1 MRCEMRVL
9 LNEKME
15 PSFIDW
21 HQSARGLRHSVGS
34 TRAGINQ
41 CHLADQRT
49 CPCGLDY
56 VVAKPH
62 VHLPFQYHVH
72 LVTLVAFTEKDI
84 ARRELHR
91 VSFLTKKFCWIHKWR
106 LVDKPSV

>member
-1 MRCEMRVL
+1 MRVL

-15 PSFIDW
+15 SSFIDW
-21 HQSARGLRHSVGS
+21 HQSARGLRHSVGG

-41 CHLADQRT
+41 CHLADERT
-49 CPCGLDY
+49 FPCRLDY
-56 VVAKPH
+56 VITKPH

-72 LVTLVAFTEKDI
+72 LVTLVTFTEKDI

-91 VSFLTKKFCWIHKWR
+91 IGFLTKKLCGIHKCR
-106 LVDKPSV
+106 LVDKPSL

>member
-1 MRCEMRVL
+1 MRKWNRRSSIGTSRHAVFATAL
-9 LNEKME
+9 A
-15 PSFIDW
+15 
-21 HQSARGLRHSVGS
+21 ARGLAS
-34 TRAGINQ
+34 INAISPISAPV
-41 CHLADQRT
+41 L
-49 CPCGLDY
+49 CGLDH
-56 VVAKPH
+56 VITKPH

-91 VSFLTKKFCWIHKWR
+91 VSFLTKKFCRIHKWR

>member
-21 HQSARGLRHSVGS
+21 HESARGLRHSICS
-34 TRAGINQ
+34 TGAGINQ

-49 CPCGLDY
+49 FLCRLDY
-56 VVAKPH
+56 VITKPH

-91 VSFLTKKFCWIHKWR
+91 VSFLTKKFRRIHKWR
-106 LVDKPSV
+106 LVDNPSV